1 MLVLR
6 LAAIDVLMGKRGIK
20 TRKELAVRMGI
31 LPTHLTSALKGR
43 AGRHGPGAKVI
54 DRLCTVLRCQPGD
67 FLEHVDS
74 GHDLT

>member
-6 LAAIDVLMGKRGIK
+6 PAAIDVLMGKHGIK

-43 AGRHGPGAKVI
+43 AGMALAPR
-54 DRLCTVLRCQPGD
+54 
-67 FLEHVDS
+67 
-74 GHDLT
+74 